1 MKDLPNPFEAMLQPG
16 IESSDLIRE
25 GFETIEVFNNR
36 KEVIK
41 ILIADAGDNRF
52 AFGYDIYF
60 LSGRNAQRLPSLEMG
75 YCTSRVNAILYFLG
89 YILQYNSM
97 FSDSAIH
104 EVKKLIATYSQ
115 PKLF

>member
-16 IESSDLIRE
+16 IEYSDVIRE

-75 YCTSRVNAILYFLG
+75 YCSSRVNAILYFLG
-89 YILQYNSM
+89 YIKTYASM
-97 FSDSAIH
+97 FSENVIF
-104 EVKKLIATYSQ
+104 EVDRLIGQYLQSS
-115 PKLF
+115 LF